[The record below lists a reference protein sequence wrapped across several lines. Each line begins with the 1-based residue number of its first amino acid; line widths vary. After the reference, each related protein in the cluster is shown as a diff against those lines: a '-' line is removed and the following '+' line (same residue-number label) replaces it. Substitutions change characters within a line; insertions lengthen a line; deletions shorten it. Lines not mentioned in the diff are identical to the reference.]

1 MANPNIVSVTSIY
14 GESIGE
20 ALTTTVGPDI
30 MTVRIHNLVKIN
42 SIIVTN
48 THATNAVAV
57 TVKIVKAGFTSA
69 GIGASEDNAGT
80 FALAST
86 MNLPADD
93 SLVLVDKPI
102 YLMEADVLR
111 GGASAASTLEL
122 FASYEVINDA

>member
-1 MANPNIVSVTSIY
+1 MANPNIANVTSIY

-20 ALTTTVGPDI
+20 ALTTTVTTDI
-30 MTVRIHNLVKIN
+30 MTVAADKLVKIN
-42 SIIVTN
+42 SIIITN
-48 THATNAVAV
+48 THATNATAV
-57 TVKIVKAGFTSA
+57 TISIVKAGFTSA

-80 FALAST
+80 FKLAST
-86 MNLPADD
+86 MNVPADD
-93 SLVLVDKPI
+93 SLVLIDKPI

>member
-20 ALTTTVGPDI
+20 ALTTTVGTDI
-30 MTVRIHNLVKIN
+30 MTVSIHNLVKIN

-48 THATNAVAV
+48 THATNADAV

-102 YLMEADVLR
+102 YLMEGDVLE
-111 GGASAASTLEL
+111 GGASVATADI
-122 FASYEVINDA
+122 FISYEVINDA